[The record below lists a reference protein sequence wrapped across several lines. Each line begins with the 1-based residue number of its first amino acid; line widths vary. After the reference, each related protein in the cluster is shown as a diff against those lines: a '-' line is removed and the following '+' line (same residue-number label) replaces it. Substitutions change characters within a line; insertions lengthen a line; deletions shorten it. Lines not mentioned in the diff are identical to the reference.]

1 VTNQSLQRF
10 LDTLPSKFTSTI
22 RTLLKPN
29 YPPEAMG
36 NSYKANE
43 IPSELART
51 EIGRRFLEH
60 TGYETVKWGQYF
72 EAYERFLANYRQ
84 GVVNPDGS
92 RRQVRFLEIGVR
104 AGGSL
109 QVFQEYFGVNAKIV
123 GIDIDERCGKLDVAP
138 ACIRIGDQSDENFLR
153 SVVEE
158 LGGLDIVID
167 DGSHL
172 PKDQM
177 SSFRVLWP
185 LLSNNGIYIV
195 EDTHTS
201 YWRRFGG
208 GYQKPA
214 GFIEFVKDSI
224 DGMHSWY
231 SRHRMTKRGRF
242 AMTEVLAITVF
253 DSLVVYEKTTGKRPV
268 NLRFGQERIF
278 R

>member
-1 VTNQSLQRF
+1 M
-10 LDTLPSKFTSTI
+10 I
-22 RTLLKPN
+22 
-29 YPPEAMG
+29 
-36 NSYKANE
+36 NSYKADKV
-43 IPSELART
+43 PSELAST
-51 EIGRRFLEH
+51 EIGRDFLEH

-72 EAYERFLANYRQ
+72 EAYERFLTKYKN
-84 GVVNPDGS
+84 GVINPDGS
-92 RRQVRFLEIGVR
+92 RREVKFLEIGVR

-109 QVFQEYFGVNAKIV
+109 QVFQKYFGVNAKIF
-123 GIDIDERCGKLDVAP
+123 GIDIDERCKGLNVTP

-153 SVVEE
+153 SVVDE

-172 PKDQM
+172 PKHQM
-177 SSFRVLWP
+177 ASFHVLWP

-201 YWRRFGG
+201 YWREFGG
-208 GYQKPA
+208 GYQKPD

-231 SRHRMTKRGRF
+231 SRHHMTKRGRF

-253 DSLVVYEKTTGKRPV
+253 DSLVVYEKTTAKKPV
-268 NLRFGQERIF
+268 NLRFGQERTF